1 MDKLFS
7 IDEAKKHVPDDPV
20 LRDKFELAFEYD
32 YIFNILKEDEGLN
45 PWDFDDYKYTGDII

>member
-7 IDEAKKHVPDDPV
+7 IEEAKKHVPHDPV

-32 YIFNILKEDEGLN
+32 YIFNILQEDEGLN
-45 PWDFDDYKYTGDII
+45 PWDFDDYKYTGEII